1 MSSKFQRSVLV
12 TGGTTGLGYQCALAI
27 ARECPTYQIII
38 ASRTDNGAAE
48 TINKLLGHGNV
59 HFMRLDLSS
68 LSQVRSFATDWEAK
82 NLPPLYSLVCNAAL
96 QFPGAAEY
104 TDDGF
109 EKTFAVSH
117 VGHALL
123 FSLLR
128 PYLASTARV
137 VITASGTHD
146 PAQKT
151 GMPSAFYHSAAE
163 LAHPLPKYTHGNG
176 RQHYT
181 NTKLANVLYMYALHR
196 RFVKIN
202 EKTGNHWT
210 VNATCPGLMPGT
222 GLIRN
227 ASKIEQFL
235 WYKIAPCL
243 IPLMRVLISSNIHT
257 PRQSGEALMRL
268 AVSSDVEGISGAYFE
283 GRKEIKSSQDSY
295 NEAKQEDLWK
305 WTIEAVARD
314 EEKLSFSL
322 QDLL

>member
-38 ASRTDNGAAE
+38 ASRTSNGAAE
-48 TINKLLGHGNV
+48 AINKLLGHDNV
-59 HFMRLDLSS
+59 QFMQLDLST
-68 LSQVRSFATDWEAK
+68 LSQVRSFATDWETK
-82 NLPPLYSLVCNAAL
+82 SFPPLYSLVCNAAL

-109 EKTFAVSH
+109 EKTFGISH

-151 GMPSAFYHSAAE
+151 GMPEAFYHSGEE

-196 RFVKIN
+196 RFVEIN

-210 VNATCPGLMPGT
+210 VNTMCPGLMFGT

-243 IPLMRVLISSNIHT
+243 IPLMRVLMYPNIDT
-257 PRQSGEALMRL
+257 PQESGEALARL
-268 AVSSDVEGISGAYFE
+268 VVSSDVEGISGAHFQ

-295 NEAKQEDLWK
+295 DEAKQEDLWK
-305 WTIEAVARD
+305 WTLETVAHD

-322 QDLL
+322 KDLM